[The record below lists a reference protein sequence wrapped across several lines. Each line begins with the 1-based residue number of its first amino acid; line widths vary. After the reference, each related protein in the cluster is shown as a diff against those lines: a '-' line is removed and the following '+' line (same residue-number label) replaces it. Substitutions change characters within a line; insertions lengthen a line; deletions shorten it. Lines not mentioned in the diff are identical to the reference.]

1 METKP
6 FSLQSPE
13 VIAKEYGGNKQKIGQ
28 AAQLGVIDPTAA
40 VLAGMFIDRMRAA
53 QVKEQVPQQTIAQQ
67 VFAPP
72 APPMPPMGGAPPPPP
87 PPMPPMG
94 GAPPVGMAAG
104 GFIGPDG
111 GGGNFGGGVGAGSG
125 NFGNS
130 NFGGGG
136 GMSQQFTNQQP
147 MNQQPMNQQFM
158 SQQPMQPMGQ
168 QSTSP
173 YPMPPMQ
180 PMGQQS
186 TSPYPMPPMQPMG
199 QQNSVNGYQGISA
212 MTPRFADGGYVGSGS
227 NFGGSNALGAYDD
240 GGMVNSTADYG
251 RGITALDLP
260 DSMFEEPSSG
270 GYANGGIVAFA
281 TGAVVG
287 RKSFGESAAGRLFG
301 FRTPEEQEAERQKND
316 ADNERVRRLNL
327 RKAAQMKN
335 TFSNLIG
342 GDIYKVP
349 DEGVPLS
356 GPEVAAAMAKAK
368 APAAVAAAP
377 AAASAPVAPRPAPVA
392 PRAPVRGLGAAARTL
407 PPGAP
412 GAVKKEEAVAAPAP
426 AASTLDSAAADMRRI
441 MGIDAPQPER
451 DALRKAI
458 GETGSAEDEKKFK
471 HETLW
476 TTLAQIGAGMA
487 SSKSPSFLQAAGDA
501 MKEALPQLIA
511 SSKERKVELRQ
522 AVKDRAALEGM
533 DRQEERE
540 LGKAVME
547 SFQKSQSLLN
557 DTLQLNEQGRHNK
570 AAETLQ
576 AAQQAQT
583 YSLGLAQ
590 LRVSAAAAGRG
601 SEEERLMAAYK
612 KDPVGFAAYFK
623 AKQGGKGNLFDKNV
637 DTSIFKGFSAT
648 PVGQ

>member
-1 METKP
+1 MVQ
-6 FSLQSPE
+6 LSP
-13 VIAKEYGGNKQKIGQ
+13 
-28 AAQLGVIDPTAA
+28 
-40 VLAGMFIDRMRAA
+40 
-53 QVKEQVPQQTIAQQ
+53 
-67 VFAPP
+67 
-72 APPMPPMGGAPPPPP
+72 
-87 PPMPPMG
+87 
-94 GAPPVGMAAG
+94 
-104 GFIGPDG
+104 
-111 GGGNFGGGVGAGSG
+111 
-125 NFGNS
+125 
-130 NFGGGG
+130 
-136 GMSQQFTNQQP
+136 
-147 MNQQPMNQQFM
+147 
-158 SQQPMQPMGQ
+158 
-168 QSTSP
+168 TS
-173 YPMPPMQ
+173 
-180 PMGQQS
+180 
-186 TSPYPMPPMQPMG
+186 
-199 QQNSVNGYQGISA
+199 
-212 MTPRFADGGYVGSGS
+212 
-227 NFGGSNALGAYDD
+227 
-240 GGMVNSTADYG
+240 
-251 RGITALDLP
+251 
-260 DSMFEEPSSG
+260 
-270 GYANGGIVAFA
+270 
-281 TGAVVG
+281 
-287 RKSFGESAAGRLFG
+287 
-301 FRTPEEQEAERQKND
+301 PEEQEAERQKND

-412 GAVKKEEAVAAPAP
+412 GAVKKEEAV
-426 AASTLDSAAADMRRI
+426 
-441 MGIDAPQPER
+441 DAPQPER
-451 DALRKAI
+451 EALRKAI

>member
-13 VIAKEYGGNKQKIGQ
+13 VIAKDYGGNKQKIGQ

-72 APPMPPMGGAPPPPP
+72 APPMPPRGGAPPPP

-94 GAPPVGMAAG
+94 GAPPPPPMPPMGGAPPIGMAAG
-104 GFIGPDG
+104 GFVGDNNSFG
-111 GGGNFGGGVGAGSG
+111 GGGGSGNFGGG
-125 NFGNS
+125 
-130 NFGGGG
+130 
-136 GMSQQFTNQQP
+136 MSQPP
-147 MNQQPMNQQFM
+147 MQPMNQQFM
-158 SQQPMQPMGQ
+158 NQQPMQPTGQ
-168 QSTSP
+168 QYTSP

-180 PMGQQS
+180 PR
-186 TSPYPMPPMQPMG
+186 G

-212 MTPRFADGGYVGSGS
+212 MTPHFADGGYVGAGS
-227 NFGGSNALGAYDD
+227 NFGGSNGLGAYDDD
-240 GGMVNSTADYG
+240 GGMVNPGADYG
-251 RGITALDLP
+251 GGITALDLP
-260 DSMFEEPSSG
+260 DSMFAEPSDG

-281 TGAVVG
+281 EAGGVIG

-301 FRTPEEQEAERQKND
+301 FRTPEEQEVERQRNE

-356 GPEVAAAMAKAK
+356 GPEVAATKAK
-368 APAAVAAAP
+368 APAPALPGAKRDMLAELDAARGSVPSPYNSAAP
-377 AAASAPVAPRPAPVA
+377 APTA

-412 GAVKKEEAVAAPAP
+412 GAVKKEEAAAAP
-426 AASTLDSAAADMRRI
+426 AASTLDSAAADIRRI
-441 MGIDAPQPER
+441 TGVDKPQPER

-476 TTLAQIGAGMA
+476 MTLAQIGAGLA

-511 SSKERKVELRQ
+511 TSKDRKVELRQ
-522 AVKDRAALEGM
+522 AVKDRAAIEGM

-540 LGKAVME
+540 LGKATMDYFNQ
-547 SFQKSQSLLN
+547 SQQLLLQGQKLV
-557 DTLQLNEQGRHNK
+557 DDRKYNEARLELEK
-570 AAETLQ
+570 AKM
-576 AAQQAQT
+576 AADKAM
-583 YSLGLAQ
+583 GLAQ
-590 LRVSAAAAGRG
+590 LGAQRDAAAAGRG
-601 SEEERLMAAYK
+601 SVDERMIAEYMRRVPGATYDVALQA
-612 KDPVGFAAYFK
+612 VR
-623 AKQGGKGNLFDKNV
+623 GKGGTSPFRFG
-637 DTSIFKGFSAT
+637 DTGTTASKDRPSLDSFG
-648 PVGQ
+648 G